1 LHPRFCKE
9 KGKKMPRR
17 ILHGTIVSSK
27 NDKTIVVNV
36 ERKFRHPLYGK
47 FVKQS
52 KKFKAHDA
60 GNAGKVGEI
69 VAIEEC
75 RPISKTK
82 RWILKSKVGV
92 SENRSVDVE

>member
-1 LHPRFCKE
+1 
-9 KGKKMPRR
+9 MPRR
-17 ILHGTIVSSK
+17 VLQGTIVSTK

-52 KKFKAHDA
+52 KKFKAHDEN
-60 GNAGKVGEI
+60 NAGKVGEI
-69 VAIEEC
+69 VQIEEH

-82 RWILKSKVGV
+82 TWILKSKVGV
-92 SENRSVDVE
+92 AEDKKVDVE